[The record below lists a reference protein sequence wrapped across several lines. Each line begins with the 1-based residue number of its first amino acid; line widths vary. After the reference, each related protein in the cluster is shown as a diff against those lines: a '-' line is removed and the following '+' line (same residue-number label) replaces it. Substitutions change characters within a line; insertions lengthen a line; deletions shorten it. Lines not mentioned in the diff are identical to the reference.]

1 MGGIESFRETVE
13 RNHLEARTHVTD
25 FAELIADETLAE
37 LTGHPLGSRLITVER
52 VRVLNG
58 RALIL
63 DRSYFLADV
72 VPGLTA
78 EVAERSIYDYLEGVL
93 GMVIET
99 SKRTITVERACAHDA
114 ELLDIEGVDY
124 LAVMR
129 SQTFDSQGLMF
140 EYTESRHQPD
150 TFCFHDTATRSR
162 L

>member
-1 MGGIESFRETVE
+1 M
-13 RNHLEARTHVTD
+13 
-25 FAELIADETLAE
+25 
-37 LTGHPLGSRLITVER
+37 
-52 VRVLNG
+52 RVLNG
-58 RALIL
+58 RSLIL
-63 DRSYFLADV
+63 DRSYFLADA

-140 EYTESRHQPD
+140 EYTESRHRPD